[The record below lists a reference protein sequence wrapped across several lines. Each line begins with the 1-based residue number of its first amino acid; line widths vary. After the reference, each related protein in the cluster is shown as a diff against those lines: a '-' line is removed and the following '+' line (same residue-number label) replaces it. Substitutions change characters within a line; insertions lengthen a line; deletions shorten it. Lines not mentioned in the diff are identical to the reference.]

1 MNANP
6 VSNDIALRI
15 GLAARELPDTTPA
28 AILKVLEEIIGL
40 PPTPAKLKKVSV
52 KHLKTACDGIFANHS
67 MAELKEAAAY
77 LRGEKEVIFDDDSLP
92 KPVAYAEG
100 DMPGSIRVALASN
113 SGESLDGHFG
123 SCTRFLI
130 YQVSGDES
138 RLIAV
143 RTGETESTDT
153 EDKMS
158 ARADAVG
165 DCQLLYV
172 VSIGGPA
179 AAKVVR
185 RNVHPI
191 KLPSGGE
198 AKDLLVNLQQSLKG
212 SPAPWLAKV
221 MGMSV
226 EERIR
231 FELAEEDDE

>member
-1 MNANP
+1 MNTP

-15 GLAARELPDTTPA
+15 GLASRELPDTTPA
-28 AILKVLEEIIGL
+28 TMMKVLNDIIGL

-52 KHLKTACDGIFANHS
+52 KHLKSACDGEFSHIPAAN
-67 MAELKEAAAY
+67 LKEAAAY
-77 LRGEKEVIFDDDSLP
+77 LRGEKSVEFDDDSLP
-92 KPVAYAEG
+92 KPVAFEEG
-100 DMPGSIRVALASN
+100 DMPGSIRVAISSN

-123 SCTRFLI
+123 SCTRYLI
-130 YQVSGDES
+130 YQVSAQEI
-138 RLIAV
+138 RLIDV
-143 RTGETESTDT
+143 RTGQTESEDS

-191 KLPSGGE
+191 KRPVGGD
-198 AKDLLVNLQQSLKG
+198 APVLLADLQENLKG
-212 SPAPWLAKV
+212 QPAPWLAKV
-221 MGMSV
+221 MGMCV
-226 EERIR
+226 EDRIR
-231 FELAEEDDE
+231 FQQEEDDEA